1 MNGLM
6 VFSTLAAAIN
16 AGFMVYDRT
25 STGYLV
31 RTRTQ
36 HGYALAIVDL
46 RRDPR

>member
-6 VFSTLAAAIN
+6 VFSTLAAAIS

-36 HGYALAIVDL
+36 RGYALAIVEQC
-46 RRDPR
+46 RDQR